1 MFKYYSITMSNGRQN
16 SSLSTSLSQQIEQS
30 SKLQLVHGGYLMPGA
45 IIPITN
51 VYSAVDQLHQS
62 QLASESDL
70 AVVVRV
76 AIVKV

>member
-1 MFKYYSITMSNGRQN
+1 MSKCQQN
-16 SSLSTSLSQQIEQS
+16 SSLSTTLSQQIEQS

-70 AVVVRV
+70 AVVVCV
-76 AIVKV
+76 ASVKV

>member
-1 MFKYYSITMSNGRQN
+1 
-16 SSLSTSLSQQIEQS
+16 
-30 SKLQLVHGGYLMPGA
+30 MPGA

-70 AVVVRV
+70 AVVVCV
-76 AIVKV
+76 ASVKV